1 MADRPQ
7 ILQIRKDIRRAQ
19 TYRTHRGLYLEFSA
33 RGRQLRRPLLFTA
46 FAVDING
53 TVLARYDLAA
63 TEEELAEQEA
73 RQYLEQHQVIEVWS
87 NDHRRVARI
96 VRT

>member
-1 MADRPQ
+1 MSGKFGSMPR
-7 ILQIRKDIRRAQ
+7 
-19 TYRTHRGLYLEFSA
+19 
-33 RGRQLRRPLLFTA
+33 FTA

-73 RQYLEQHQVIEVWS
+73 RQYLGQRQVDRS
-87 NDHRRVARI
+87 LVARPST
-96 VRT
+96 RRADRKDGGSGSGQCLTLFPTR